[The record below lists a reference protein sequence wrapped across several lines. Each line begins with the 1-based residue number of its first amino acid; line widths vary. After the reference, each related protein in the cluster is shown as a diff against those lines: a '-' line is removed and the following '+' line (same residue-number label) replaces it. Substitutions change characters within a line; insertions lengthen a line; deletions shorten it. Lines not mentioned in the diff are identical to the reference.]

1 MARFRQTHDQPDRGW
16 TPKHLLHGVAFLLTG
31 LLMLGSY
38 IVVGE
43 PDSGE
48 VSLRWGVV
56 AALVMIGWAILVL
69 LPGRRFLEHR
79 NPLVEYY
86 DAMVVAVA
94 VALAVRT
101 FMIEPFKIPSGSMI
115 PTLLVG
121 DYLFVNKMAY
131 GHRAPFMKTRLFQ
144 GEGPRRGDVVVFEY
158 PRDPGKDYI
167 KRVVGLPGDRIL
179 YEGHRLYINN
189 VPVQYQGREGYS
201 YHNERNQKIESDR
214 YLERLPDAVEYS
226 VLWQRDG
233 LSSMRTDEVVP
244 EGHYFVMG
252 DNRDNS
258 NDSRF
263 WGFVPGHRLVGKAVV
278 LFWSWDMQQGAVRW
292 DRLWKAI
299 Q

>member
-1 MARFRQTHDQPDRGW
+1 MNRSYQQTRDPSRPRW
-16 TPKHLLHGVAFLLTG
+16 TRKHLLHGVSFLLAG

-38 IVVGE
+38 VVIGE
-43 PDSGE
+43 VDSGE
-48 VSLRWGVV
+48 MSLRWGMV
-56 AALVMIGWAILVL
+56 AALAMIGWAILLL
-69 LPGRRFLEHR
+69 LPGQQFLEGH
-79 NPLVEYY
+79 NQFVEYY

-101 FMIEPFKIPSGSMI
+101 FLIEPFKIPSGSMI

-131 GHRAPFMKTRLFQ
+131 GHRAPFIRSRLFM

-167 KRVVGLPGDRIL
+167 KRVIGLPGDRIL

-189 VPVQYQGREGYS
+189 VPVNYQAKESYS
-201 YHNERNQKIESDR
+201 YQNERNQRVDAEL
-214 YLERLPDAVEYS
+214 YLERLANSEYS

-233 LSSMRTDEVVP
+233 LSSMRTSEVVP

-263 WGFVPGHRLVGKAVV
+263 WGFVPDYRLVGKAVV
-278 LFWSWDMQQGAVRW
+278 LFWSWDVQQSAVRW